1 MSATYTQVYT
11 ARRRSTKL
19 EALAKQTPDGIHVAE
34 FVAQDLD
41 LITRMS
47 VEPSAGGFRLGGLA
61 DGQRDLLERQL
72 QILLKA
78 LVPDGAAAEKRLGGR
93 LAGSLPA
100 LEG

>member
-1 MSATYTQVYT
+1 LGLSLGGSELGRGDERDIYPGLYSQAAVDE
-11 ARRRSTKL
+11 L

-47 VEPSAGGFRLGGLA
+47 VETSAAGFRLGGLA

-78 LVPDGAAAEKRLGGR
+78 LVPEGAAAEDD
-93 LAGSLPA
+93 
-100 LEG
+100 